1 MLSFQGLSGSAASRR
16 RSPHHDYNPLQ
27 PPRKKNEKFVR
38 RSEKRCCHKN
48 GMLKSWASSVRTTT
62 KGLPQASCC
71 SKPGYHGP
79 RVLGLLVIARL
90 GLYPRRI
97 YRHLGSKISQFRAV
111 SGAQASKGTKP
122 GAAVSGWFDRSQI
135 SVFGCQPGTYQ
146 IGKPGRKTG
155 AENRGRKTGDRR
167 TENRGQTGAVHP
179 SVPAFQ
185 NLVTASSGGAH
196 PSKTTKGGAAVFEAI
211 AARGARGCARLPN
224 PPDSARLQ
232 GY

>member
-1 MLSFQGLSGSAASRR
+1 MLSFQGLSGSSASRR

-48 GMLKSWASSVRTTT
+48 GMLKSWAFSVRTTT
-62 KGLPQASCC
+62 KRLPQASCC

-122 GAAVSGWFDRSQI
+122 GAAVSGWFDGSQT
-135 SVFGCQPGTYQ
+135 SVVGCQPGTYQ

-155 AENRGRKTGDRR
+155 DRKPGDGKPGTDGCSSPVCPRISKSRDSEQRWCPPFENHEGWGSRFRGDSGAWR
-167 TENRGQTGAVHP
+167 TRVCSP
-179 SVPAFQ
+179 S
-185 NLVTASSGGAH
+185 
-196 PSKTTKGGAAVFEAI
+196 
-211 AARGARGCARLPN
+211 
-224 PPDSARLQ
+224 
-232 GY
+232 